1 MKFECTDFDADFFAE
16 LDRVIAE
23 AMIELEKDLAET
35 EAEFEAWFASLD
47 IEPLDIDLSVDW

>member
-16 LDRVIAE
+16 LDREIAE

-35 EAEFEAWFASLD
+35 EAELRRGSLRL
-47 IEPLDIDLSVDW
+47 ILNLWI